1 MLKSLKKFFE
11 NKKISTDNTEIQDLQ
26 LLCGLMVEAA
36 NTDGN
41 IDAKEVS
48 KIKFILVDRFQ
59 EKPEQVEEFIKKAIE
74 DRNNSKSLFYYT
86 SKINKQYT
94 DQKKI
99 LLIETLWEII
109 LSDGSEHDYE
119 TSLIRRLSGLLY
131 ISDVNSG
138 NARKRAL
145 NKISI
150 KQ

>member
-1 MLKSLKKFFE
+1 LLKILKKFFE
-11 NKKISTDNTEIQDLQ
+11 NKEISSEKTEIQDLQ

-59 EKPEQVEEFIKKAIE
+59 ENPEQVDEFLKKAIE

-94 DQKKI
+94 DP
-99 LLIETLWEII
+99 
-109 LSDGSEHDYE
+109 
-119 TSLIRRLSGLLY
+119 
-131 ISDVNSG
+131 
-138 NARKRAL
+138 RKY
-145 NKISI
+145 S
-150 KQ
+150 